1 MDLVNEPKFERM
13 LTVSDVC
20 RYLSVTNE
28 TVYSWIKKTDIPAI
42 RVGKRW
48 LFDKTEL
55 DRWIKL
61 GKGVAE
67 NDNENISE

>member
-1 MDLVNEPKFERM
+1 MDLVNEPKFERRR
-13 LTVSDVC
+13 TVSDVC

-28 TVYSWIKKTDIPAI
+28 TVYSWIKKTDIPAV

-61 GKGVAE
+61 GKGATG
-67 NDNENISE
+67 NDNENISK